1 MAKPIA
7 PTPIF
12 EGEDLKDLIDDM
24 NAPLTEKEKEYK
36 EKVRNARDVPFNRVW
51 SLNFLYIFI
60 T

>member
-24 NAPLTEKEKEYK
+24 NAPLTEKQKEYK
-36 EKVRNARDVPFNRVW
+36 EKVRNARDVPLIGFD
-51 SLNFLYIFI
+51 L
-60 T
+60 

>member
-1 MAKPIA
+1 MKEVVIMAKPIA

-36 EKVRNARDVPFNRVW
+36 EKVRNARDVPLIGFD
-51 SLNFLYIFI
+51 L
-60 T
+60 